1 MDLKLAI
8 DGLASQQPDHAE
20 SAGSSLAAL
29 ARHCSVFLRKMVLE
43 DRRTRLLD
51 EDICREAGLSFSR
64 VRRASGNRRTLTL
77 VPVEMLGGY
86 IDITRLNDETLEP
99 ETSYVVPV
107 RAQRL
112 EVVIDWP
119 LPGMAGWTAQP
130 TPREPVGDEA

>member
-1 MDLKLAI
+1 
-8 DGLASQQPDHAE
+8 
-20 SAGSSLAAL
+20 
-29 ARHCSVFLRKMVLE
+29 
-43 DRRTRLLD
+43 
-51 EDICREAGLSFSR
+51 
-64 VRRASGNRRTLTL
+64 
-77 VPVEMLGGY
+77 MLGGY